1 MRRFAV
7 IIAAIL
13 LPLPLVAPAHGCER
27 HRAYPCHAS
36 DALGILGAAILAGNA
51 EDPPIPGT
59 TWGLS
64 PKWPYCSSADS
75 GELPGTGAGAA
86 GADNP

>member
-7 IIAAIL
+7 IIAAFL

-27 HRAYPCHAS
+27 HRAYPCHATEE
-36 DALGILGAAILAGNA
+36 LGNLGAAILAGNA

-64 PKWPYCSSADS
+64 PQGRIVPVPIARCSWHRR
-75 GELPGTGAGAA
+75 GRCWGW
-86 GADNP
+86 

>member
-13 LPLPLVAPAHGCER
+13 LPLPLLAPAHGCER
-27 HRAYPCHAS
+27 HRAYPCQAS
-36 DALGILGAAILAGNA
+36 DALGMLGAAILAGGA
-51 EDPPIPGT
+51 SDPPIPGT

-64 PKWPYCSSADS
+64 PS
-75 GELPGTGAGAA
+75 GRIVPVPIAA
-86 GADNP
+86 SCPWHPRWRCRGR